1 MTESGS
7 PYLPPPPSPYP
18 HPQAPVGTPPAR
30 RSPMAVRHLASAVIA
45 LVLTPVGLLVFDYGA
60 GRYRMEQARTF
71 DNSET
76 GGELALILLGVAILV
91 AVGAT
96 GRVSGLGPVLAGLV
110 WGLLPFL
117 WFLAD
122 LEGFFRFSRDLPTT
136 QFWFGDPPY
145 LFPLVA
151 ALGVGAGLAGRWR
164 GRPQ

>member
-7 PYLPPPPSPYP
+7 PYLPPPPPHLPAYGAPHGSPP
-18 HPQAPVGTPPAR
+18 R
-30 RSPMAVRHLASAVIA
+30 ERSSMALRHLASVVGA

-76 GGELALILLGVAILV
+76 AGELALILLGGAILV
-91 AVGAT
+91 AVAAT
-96 GRVSGLGPVLAGLV
+96 GRLSGLGPLLAGVV
-110 WGLLPFL
+110 WGALPFL

-122 LEGFFRFSRDLPTT
+122 LESFFRLSRDLPSTHH
-136 QFWFGDPPY
+136 WFGDPPY

-151 ALGVGAGLAGRWR
+151 ALGIGAGLAGRWR